1 MEIKH
6 VSKVWGSEEWLV
18 NNALYCGK
26 FLNLKKG
33 HRCSMHHHKNKH
45 ETFYLLKG
53 KNLLE
58 LNVGKKIMNE
68 GELQEIVPLDKHRFT
83 GIVDS
88 VILEFST
95 HHEDED
101 SYREEDGG
109 AIDLDSVLKGMKI

>member
-1 MEIKH
+1 MEIKF
-6 VSKVWGSEEWLV
+6 VPKVWGSEEWLV
-18 NNALYCGK
+18 NNDKYCGK
-26 FLNLKKG
+26 FLNLNKG
-33 HRCSMHHHKNKH
+33 CRCSMHYHKVKH

-53 KNLLE
+53 KILLE
-58 LNVGKKIMNE
+58 LNGEKKIMNE
-68 GELQEIVPLDKHRFT
+68 GELQEIVPLDRHRFT

-101 SYREEDGG
+101 SYREEQGG